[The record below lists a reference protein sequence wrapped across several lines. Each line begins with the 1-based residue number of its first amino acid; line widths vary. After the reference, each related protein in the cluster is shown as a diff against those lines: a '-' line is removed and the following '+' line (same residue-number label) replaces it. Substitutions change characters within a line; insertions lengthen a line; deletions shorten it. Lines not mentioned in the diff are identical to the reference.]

1 MEAEINN
8 TATQDQSKEPDYT
21 GPRETARFWRQNT
34 IEGIKMAGTLES
46 YPDNVTDEEL
56 YNTLKA
62 NSAELAQLNA
72 KDAAIQAR
80 YERMFNRRQESANQL
95 TDRIRT
101 DLDQSQH
108 RYEIHDPTSEA
119 TYRLQTAELIVAKA
133 EEFDA
138 TRFQG
143 FSADK
148 TVTQFSKVDGEWKRD
163 DGKAIG
169 EVQAA
174 IDQESI
180 AAIMSRAD
188 LRKQAGRGVDSDT
201 DKKLALV
208 DATEFLRIQNPEI
221 QELAAVVMAGNTKD
235 YPDYKTG
242 LEVAYSGY
250 IRNPPKI
257 SPIAEKVAVLNA
269 LHIEKQ
275 ASLESTAQA
284 GQPDQKQ
291 ELHNIDPAALERVAA
306 NRQRDFAQA
315 KEALGLNAIEPNI
328 EKQQQQLDSENEQ
341 KRQAW
346 LKKGPENQQ
355 QAQPKEGGNKV
366 ESDEIFTASQDIK
379 PLVPPDIEKR
389 YLRVGDKFYH
399 PKNTDL
405 VAFEDKGNKLET
417 KSNSESIAESMVR
430 IAEARGWDEIKVSGT
445 ETFKRE
451 AWLEAASRGMH
462 VKGYTPSEQDKATLD
477 KRISE
482 AEANKIEKDNKPFRA
497 RENDAEQ
504 TSGDRGKVL
513 PFRGRENATEQTN
526 GDNDGKAEVLVAHG
540 ADKYQHDKNNSASYF
555 VTTKD
560 SQGKQTTTWGVDL
573 ERAMDESGAK
583 IGDKITL
590 TNEGRKAVT
599 IEVPVKN
606 DQGKVIGHEPKET
619 HRNQWNVE
627 MAETFAKE
635 SPEEA
640 VKKYPELAGAA
651 ALVAALD
658 KKAEADGLNLAQRG
672 VVNARVRQN
681 ILNSIE
687 RGDIPEVKIKES
699 QEVTKNKETEREYSR

>member
-1 MEAEINN
+1 MDAKISNV
-8 TATQDQSKEPDYT
+8 TTQDQNNEPEYT

-34 IEGIKMAGTLES
+34 IQGIKMAGTLES
-46 YPDNVTDEEL
+46 YPDNVTDEEH

-72 KDAAIQAR
+72 KDAAVQAR
-80 YERMFNRRQESANQL
+80 YERMFNRRQESVNQL
-95 TDRIRT
+95 NDRIRN
-101 DLDQSQH
+101 DLDQAKH
-108 RYEIHDPTSEA
+108 RYEIHDPTTDAS
-119 TYRLQTAELIVAKA
+119 YRLQTAELIVAKA
-133 EEFDA
+133 EEFGA
-138 TRFQG
+138 TRLQG
-143 FSADK
+143 VSADK
-148 TVTQFSKVDGEWKRD
+148 TVSQISKIDGEWKRS
-163 DGKAIG
+163 DGTTIG
-169 EVQAA
+169 EIQTE
-174 IDQESI
+174 IDQESLS
-180 AAIMSRAD
+180 AIMGRAD
-188 LRKQAGRGVDSDT
+188 LRKQAGRGIDGDT

-208 DATEFLRIQNPEI
+208 DATEFLRIQNPET

-235 YPDYKTG
+235 YPDYKNG

-250 IRNPPKI
+250 VRNPPKI
-257 SPIAEKVAVLNA
+257 SPIAEKVAALNT
-269 LHIEKQ
+269 LHVEKQ
-275 ASLESTAQA
+275 ASLEATEKVA
-284 GQPDQKQ
+284 QPDPKQ
-291 ELHNIDPAALERVAA
+291 ELSGIDPAALERVAA
-306 NRQRDFAQA
+306 NRQRDFSQA
-315 KEALGLNAIEPNI
+315 KEVLGLNAIEPNI
-328 EKQQQQLDSENEQ
+328 EKQQQQLDNENEQ

-346 LKKGPENQQ
+346 LKKGAENQQ
-355 QAQPKEGGNKV
+355 QTQPKEGGNKV

-379 PLVPPDIEKR
+379 PLVPPEIEKR

-497 RENDAEQ
+497 RENETGQTDGNASVAE
-504 TSGDRGKVL
+504 
-513 PFRGRENATEQTN
+513 E
-526 GDNDGKAEVLVAHG
+526 LVAHG

-560 SQGKQTTTWGVDL
+560 SQGKQTTTWGIDL
-573 ERAMDESGAK
+573 ERAMSESGAK
-583 IGDKITL
+583 TGDKITL

-599 IEVPVKN
+599 IEVPVKD

-651 ALVAALD
+651 ALVSALD
-658 KKAEADGLNLAQRG
+658 KKAEADGLNMAQRG
-672 VVNARVRQN
+672 IVNARVRQN

-687 RGDIPEVKIKES
+687 RGDIPEVKIKEA
-699 QEVTKNKETEREYSR
+699 QEITKSKETEQEYSR